1 MPSSKQRV
9 DVWNG
14 RRLKTSGGLTK
25 DMLVKNKRGKLV
37 SKKKSDQASEQNNL
51 GTFLRDTGKT
61 VPKDEMLH
69 AKNAKKPKVEDASKK
84 AAKVKAPPKPKAK
97 APKKAAAKLSVAKA
111 APKKVQVPKVKPK
124 ASPKPKQKKAAPKKK
139 SNPKIN
145 PVTRQPYAK
154 NSKFKVHID
163 NIKPGKRVRD
173 IMDNV
178 PQMEKYDPNTDPVF
192 KW

>member
-84 AAKVKAPPKPKAK
+84 AAKVKAPPKPKK
-97 APKKAAAKLSVAKA
+97 RP
-111 APKKVQVPKVKPK
+111 
-124 ASPKPKQKKAAPKKK
+124 
-139 SNPKIN
+139 
-145 PVTRQPYAK
+145 RQ
-154 NSKFKVHID
+154 SSL
-163 NIKPGKRVRD
+163 
-173 IMDNV
+173 
-178 PQMEKYDPNTDPVF
+178 
-192 KW
+192 